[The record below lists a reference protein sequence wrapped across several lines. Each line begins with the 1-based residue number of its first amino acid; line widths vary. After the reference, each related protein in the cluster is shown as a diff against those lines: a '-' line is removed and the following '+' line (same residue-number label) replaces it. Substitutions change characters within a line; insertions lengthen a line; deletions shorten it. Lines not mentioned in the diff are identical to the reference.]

1 MLCGSCILS
10 SALTK
15 NKIVIEQ
22 FDLDFTQEL
31 LLADTG
37 TYSTACEFSQF
48 TNLQVKRKG
57 TTCTSCKKIKCAKPC
72 Q

>member
-10 SALTK
+10 SALIE
-15 NKIVIEQ
+15 NKIVTKQIN
-22 FDLDFTQEL
+22 LDFTQEL

-48 TNLQVKRKG
+48 TNLQVK
-57 TTCTSCKKIKCAKPC
+57 
-72 Q
+72 